1 MKRIHSALAAL
12 AVLPLALCACHR
24 RDASQ
29 GSPLVS
35 AALPGAVILPE
46 PLPADLP
53 PPTPTTTA
61 AADPAPSAEEVAAF
75 HAPVPK

>member
-1 MKRIHSALAAL
+1 MKPIHSALAAL
-12 AVLPLALCACHR
+12 AVLLALCACHR

-29 GSPLVS
+29 GSPLIS
-35 AALPGAVILPE
+35 ASLPGAAALPA

-53 PPTPTTTA
+53 PPPPA
-61 AADPAPSAEEVAAF
+61 QEDPAPGPSAEELAAF